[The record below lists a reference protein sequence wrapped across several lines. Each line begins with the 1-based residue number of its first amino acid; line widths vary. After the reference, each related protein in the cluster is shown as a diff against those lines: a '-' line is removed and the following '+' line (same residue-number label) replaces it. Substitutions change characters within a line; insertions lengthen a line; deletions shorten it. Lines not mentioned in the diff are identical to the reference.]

1 MSKGPPG
8 SGPGGLPPSAG
19 TGNPQE
25 PKRYDCGV
33 AADRRDTALPNR
45 ESSNP
50 HPGLRGTL
58 FIVAAP
64 SGAGKSSIVNA
75 CLARDRNICLSV
87 SFTSR
92 AARPGERDGEHYHF
106 VSADRFEAM
115 IEAGDFF
122 EYAQVHGDW
131 KGTARQSVEP
141 QLAAG
146 RDVLLEIDWQGAQQV
161 KAKVPEA
168 VGVFILPP
176 SRATLEERMRKRGQD
191 SDETIARRMAN
202 ARGEMAHHGD
212 FDYLIVNEVFD
223 TAVDEM
229 CAIFAA
235 SRLRREQQQQRH
247 AALLEA
253 LLADG

>member
-1 MSKGPPG
+1 M
-8 SGPGGLPPSAG
+8 SGPTTAG
-19 TGNPQE
+19 RVPAVSGQS
-25 PKRYDCGV
+25 
-33 AADRRDTALPNR
+33 PNAT
-45 ESSNP
+45 SQASM
-50 HPGLRGTL
+50 RGTL

-92 AARPGERDGEHYHF
+92 PPRPGERDGEHYHF
-106 VSADRFEAM
+106 VSAERFEAM
-115 IEAGDFF
+115 IAAGDFF

-146 RDVLLEIDWQGAQQV
+146 RDVLLEIDWQGARQV
-161 KAKVPEA
+161 RAMVPEA

-176 SRATLEERMRKRGQD
+176 SRAALDERMRKRGQD
-191 SDETIARRMAN
+191 SEEVMARRLAA
-202 ARGEMAHHGD
+202 AREEMSHYD
-212 FDYLIVNEVFD
+212 EFDYVIVNEVFD

-229 CAIFAA
+229 CAVFTA
-235 SRLRREQQQQRH
+235 SRLRREAQARRH
-247 AALLEA
+247 RDLIAALLREEPPA
-253 LLADG
+253 GGASD